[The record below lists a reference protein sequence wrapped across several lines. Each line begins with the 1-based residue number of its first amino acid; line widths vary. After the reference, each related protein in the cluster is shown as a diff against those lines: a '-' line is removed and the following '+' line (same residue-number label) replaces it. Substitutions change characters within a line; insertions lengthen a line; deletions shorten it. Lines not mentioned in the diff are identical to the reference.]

1 MNEFKKS
8 VQPTPGD
15 VHVNRPLSNISVAFM
30 QDDDAWVA
38 DKVFPN
44 IPVAKQSDLYYTID
58 RSFWNRSEME
68 RRAPGTESKGIGWE
82 TSTDPYFA
90 HVYALHHDIEDERRA
105 NADSVFQLDEE
116 ATSLL
121 STQAMLKRET
131 VWADAYFGT
140 SIWTTDITGVSGV
153 PTSGEVKQWNDAAS
167 TPIEDIRAQR
177 TAQKLLTGMRPN
189 TLVIGSEVLDA
200 LFDHPDIIDRLKYG
214 QTASRGGPADA
225 NLSDLVALFKIPRIF
240 VMDAIENTAAEG
252 VPEVNAFIGGKAALL
267 CFVPDRPGLRT
278 PSAGYTFSWTGFLGA
293 GNQGQR
299 IRKFRAEL
307 LNSDRI
313 EIEMAFDQRVI
324 SADLGTFFD
333 TVVA

>member
-1 MNEFKKS
+1 MPQFKKS
-8 VQPTPGD
+8 IQPTPGD

-30 QDDDAWVA
+30 QEDEGWVA

-58 RSFWNRSEME
+58 RSFWNRSEMK
-68 RRAPGTESKGIGWE
+68 RRAPNTESPGIGWE
-82 TSTDPYFA
+82 VSTDPYFA
-90 HVYALHHDIEDERRA
+90 HVYSLHHDIEDERRA

-121 STQAMLKRET
+121 STQAKLKRET
-131 VWADAYFGT
+131 EWAGKYFGAT
-140 SIWTTDITGVSGV
+140 IWTTDITGVSGV
-153 PTSGEVKQWNDAAS
+153 PAGGQVKQWNDAAS
-167 TPIEDIRAQR
+167 TPIEDLRAQR
-177 TAQKLLTGMRPN
+177 TAQKLVSGLRPN
-189 TLVIGSEVLDA
+189 TLVLGAEVLDA
-200 LFDHPDIIDRLKYG
+200 LLDHPDIIDRVKYG
-214 QTASRGGPADA
+214 QTPGSAADID
-225 NLSDLVALFKIPRIF
+225 LSDLRGLFKIPRIF

-252 VPEVNAFIGGKAALL
+252 ATEVNAFIGGKGALL
-267 CFVPDRPGLRT
+267 CYVPPAPGLRT

-299 IRKFRAEL
+299 IRKFRREA

-313 EIEMAFDQRVI
+313 EIEMAFDQKIVA
-324 SADLGTFFD
+324 ADLGTFFA